1 MKKIL
6 IAFSTL
12 ILAAIFS
19 FLIFLQLSSPVSN
32 QDNHQAFVI
41 NKGDSFNLITNRLK
55 QSGFIKNET
64 VFKINAYLLGLH
76 SKLRAGTFNLSSNM
90 NNADLIRLLTTGG
103 SNDNWIQLL
112 EGWRNEEIAAYLDE
126 NSFYSGKSFLFL
138 TEGKQGYIFPDTY
151 SIPKDKDVQFFIDK
165 TLTNFDQKYQQASQ
179 NSSSALSQSEII
191 TLASLLEREANNLEA
206 KKMVAGVIYNR
217 LSINMALQIDATVQ
231 YALDSLNPPKK
242 YWQPISKANLS
253 INHPYN
259 TYQNPGLPPG
269 PICNPSYN
277 AILAALNPT
286 NSDFIYYITG
296 TDGQMYYAKT
306 LDEHNQNI
314 AKYLR

>member
-1 MKKIL
+1 MKNFL
-6 IAFSTL
+6 IAFTTL
-12 ILAAIFS
+12 VLAAIVS
-19 FLIFLQLSSPVSN
+19 FLVFLHLSSSVSKK
-32 QDNHQAFVI
+32 DNHQAFVI
-41 NKGDSFNLITNRLK
+41 NKGDGFNLITDRLK
-55 QSGFIKNET
+55 QSGFIRNGT

-76 SKLRAGTFNLSSNM
+76 SKLRAGTFNLSKNM
-90 NNADLIRLLTTGG
+90 NNTDIIRLLTTGG
-103 SNDNWIQLL
+103 SDDNWIQLL

-151 SIPKDKDVQFFIDK
+151 SVPKNKDIEFFIDK
-165 TLTNFDQKYQQASQ
+165 TLKNFDQKYQQASQ
-179 NSSSALSQSEII
+179 NSSSDLNQAQIM

-206 KKMVAGVIYNR
+206 KKMVAGIIYNR
-217 LSINMALQIDATVQ
+217 LSIDMALQIDATVQ
-231 YALDSLNPPKK
+231 YALESLNPPRK
-242 YWQPISKANLS
+242 YWQPISKADLS

-259 TYQNPGLPPG
+259 TYQKPGLPPG

-286 NSDFIYYITG
+286 DSDFIYYITG
-296 TDGQMYYAKT
+296 TDGQMYYAET

>member
-1 MKKIL
+1 MKKFL
-6 IAFSTL
+6 IAFSIL

-41 NKGDSFNLITNRLK
+41 NKGDGFNLIANRLK

-90 NNADLIRLLTTGG
+90 NNAGIIRLLTTGG
-103 SNDNWIQLL
+103 SIDNWIQLL
-112 EGWRNEEIAAYLDE
+112 EGWRNEEIATYLDE

-165 TLTNFDQKYQQASQ
+165 TLENFNQKYQQASQ
-179 NSSSALSQSEII
+179 NSTPILSQTEII

-206 KKMVAGVIYNR
+206 KKMVAGIIYNR
-217 LSINMALQIDATVQ
+217 LSIDMALQIDATVQ
-231 YALDSLNPPKK
+231 YALDSLKSPQK
-242 YWQPISKANLS
+242 YWQPISKADLA

-277 AILAALNPT
+277 AIVAALNPT
-286 NSDFIYYITG
+286 DSDFLYYITG
-296 TDGQMYYAKT
+296 TNGQMYYAKT

-314 AKYLR
+314 TKYLR